1 MNQSTIDQIL
11 RTMEERERLA
21 QLERRRLAALSED
34 ERRRE
39 REIESMAIEFLD
51 LEAEESEGEDESDP
65 IVEDGFN
72 RAFDDLLPRDSKGIA
87 YLFVK
92 PHWRKLKQIR
102 SDEFYDLTRLE
113 RREVIRRTRQWA
125 RIKGVKNKP

>member
-11 RTMEERERLA
+11 RTMKERERLA
-21 QLERRRLAALSED
+21 QLELQRLAGLSKD

-39 REIESMAIEFLD
+39 KEIESMAITFLD
-51 LEAEESEGEDESDP
+51 LEAEESDGEDESDP
-65 IVEDGFN
+65 IAEDGFN
-72 RAFDDLLPRDSKGIA
+72 RAFDDLLPRDSKGNA

-102 SDEFYDLTRLE
+102 SDEFDDLTKLE

-125 RIKGVKNKP
+125 RIKGIKSKP

>member
-11 RTMEERERLA
+11 RTMKERERLVR
-21 QLERRRLAALSED
+21 LERRRLATLSED

-39 REIESMAIEFLD
+39 REIESMAVGFLD

-65 IVEDGFN
+65 IAEDGFN
-72 RAFDDLLPRDSKGIA
+72 RAFDDLLPRDSKGTA
-87 YLFVK
+87 YIFVK
-92 PHWRKLKQIR
+92 PHWRKLKQIH
-102 SDEFYDLTRLE
+102 SDEFYDLTKLE
-113 RREVIRRTRQWA
+113 RKEVIRRTRQWA